1 LSPMSLLKT
10 YAFGGSVEW
19 NFWEKTS

>member
-1 LSPMSLLKT
+1 LSPMSLLKA

-19 NFWEKTS
+19 NFWERNS